1 MPNSRRPLALTS
13 LALLALVTA
22 SCDNGGP
29 DKMLGS
35 NSALFIPEPGV
46 NLSAVPDTII
56 LDPNDPGAP
65 RDPVTLK
72 LIGSTT
78 LSALVLDSALAPVK
92 ATPVTFS
99 TTAGV
104 LSPATQPINTD
115 TLGVAQDTLAVAEDG
130 PREITVTGVSGA
142 FTKSMTVFVDIAP
155 VANAGEDQTVQCP
168 APVTLDGSASTDA
181 NSTAG
186 TNDDIT
192 SFEWFV
198 GNAKVADG
206 EVVPCTLP
214 LGVNVVTLKV
224 TDTMGAT
231 DTDTVTV
238 TVIDTIPPVVT
249 LRMSPDQLWPPNHK
263 MKTVQAILDIQDCDP
278 APTVELVSVTS
289 NEPDNGL
296 GDGDTAQ
303 DIAGA
308 SLGTDDRSVQVRAE
322 RSGLGTGRVYTF
334 TYRVTDASGNA
345 TVASATVRVP
355 HDQGH

>member
-1 MPNSRRPLALTS
+1 MPITRRPLALTS
-13 LALLALVTA
+13 LALLAFVTA
-22 SCDNGGP
+22 SCDNGGA
-29 DKMLGS
+29 DTLLGS
-35 NSALFIPEPGV
+35 NSALFVPEPGV
-46 NLSAVPDTII
+46 NLSAIPDTII
-56 LDPNDPGAP
+56 LNPNDPAAP
-65 RDPVTLK
+65 RDPITHK
-72 LIGSTT
+72 LIGTT
-78 LSALVLDSALAPVK
+78 TVSALILDAALAPVK
-92 ATPVTFS
+92 ATPVTFT
-99 TTAGV
+99 TTAGT
-104 LSPATQPINTD
+104 LSPAPQPINTD
-115 TLGVAQDTLAVAEDG
+115 TLGVAHDTLAVTEDG

-142 FTKSMTVFVDIAP
+142 FTKSMTVFVTIAP

-168 APVTLDGSASTDA
+168 EPATLDGSASTDA

-192 SFEWFV
+192 SFEWFL
-198 GNAKVADG
+198 GDTKVAEG

-238 TVIDTIPPVVT
+238 TVIDTIPPVVA
-249 LRMSPDQLWPPNHK
+249 LRMSPDRLWPPNHK
-263 MKTVQAILDIQDCDP
+263 MKTIQAILTTVDCDS
-278 APTVELVSVTS
+278 APTVKLVSVTS

-296 GDGDTAQ
+296 GDGDTAH

-322 RSGLGTGRVYTF
+322 RSGLGSGRVYTF
-334 TYRVTDASGNA
+334 TYLVTDASGNA
-345 TVASATVRVP
+345 TEASATVRVP